1 MSGAISLWRN
11 EGFPLAST
19 SNAALSYLECRAES
33 TSNAVF
39 LYLECRCLLPR
50 MPCHATSNAVP
61 SPFFRREKPYPECR
75 SKSFALQGLGY
86 MNLVGAVDF
95 PGVDCARG
103 LDGV

>member
-1 MSGAISLWRN
+1 MPMSGAISLWRN

-39 LYLECRCLLPR
+39 LYLECR
-50 MPCHATSNAVP
+50 
-61 SPFFRREKPYPECR
+61 